1 MKIRIILSII
11 LLTVTLSAR
20 EPGNIVKELDLS
32 EDQVVQ
38 IKKHMESRQS
48 KRELFNQ
55 IKANR
60 DNIREELDK
69 DNPDRAKINN
79 LINEHT
85 SLMKKQLTN
94 MVESTLEMKQIL
106 SKQQYQKWRKN
117 MERRRQRPARGE
129 RKDDFRKNRN

>member
-20 EPGNIVKELDLS
+20 EPGNIVKELHLS

-60 DNIREELDK
+60 DIIREELDK